1 MNKPNKKT
9 VAEAVSKYIKAC
21 HPGGATLEVVEE
33 GIRKEHYWWYVPV
46 LPSVEPPKLFEYYEV
61 LADVEE
67 ELAENEGLTVLLVR
81 APE

>member
-9 VAEAVSKYIKAC
+9 VAEAVSKYIKDC

-46 LPSVEPPKLFEYYEV
+46 LPSVEPPKLFEYYEA
-61 LADVEE
+61 LA
-67 ELAENEGLTVLLVR
+67 LASLSRFSFSMLTFYLLN
-81 APE
+81 